1 MGASISQSVFHQC
14 HAANKTCSRCY
25 FQGVTER
32 SYRLFVCQ
40 DLKWSFSF
48 LSWHNEQVI
57 TRATLLEL
65 VHFKSCFPKQL
76 KLGSP
81 LNHLYN
87 HSLEFLQL
95 FVLYFNFSCWWN
107 LEIQGSSQFLFL
119 KSPDHPFPDGGSF
132 IVALISC
139 TRVALLQFRHRFFN
153 RRKHL
158 VAVEAAQP
166 LSSNKALTRLSNS
179 FRMCLLPNTM
189 RESPV
194 KVFCTQWNVIIRD
207 MVNLV
212 ELFDPNGLA
221 KIIIIC
227 SYYHV
232 KRNIAKNRNRNVTN
246 NIGIYGLTDL
256 LNEYFSETFIYW
268 VLIIIQSVTQ
278 TG

>member
-1 MGASISQSVFHQC
+1 
-14 HAANKTCSRCY
+14 
-25 FQGVTER
+25 
-32 SYRLFVCQ
+32 
-40 DLKWSFSF
+40 
-48 LSWHNEQVI
+48 
-57 TRATLLEL
+57 
-65 VHFKSCFPKQL
+65 
-76 KLGSP
+76 
-81 LNHLYN
+81 
-87 HSLEFLQL
+87 
-95 FVLYFNFSCWWN
+95 
-107 LEIQGSSQFLFL
+107 
-119 KSPDHPFPDGGSF
+119 
-132 IVALISC
+132 
-139 TRVALLQFRHRFFN
+139 
-153 RRKHL
+153 
-158 VAVEAAQP
+158 
-166 LSSNKALTRLSNS
+166 
-179 FRMCLLPNTM
+179 M

-268 VLIIIQSVTQ
+268 VFIIIQSATQ